1 MSTKDVSP
9 LAQNNAAAQKYLSK
23 KEWILYL
30 VAVFFY
36 TNMTGMIGSYRNAY
50 IVNVLRLTNDQASLY
65 NTLISVIPFVLNF
78 FIALY
83 IDGRKVGKRG
93 KFKPLGLLAA
103 VPTGILLVL
112 TFVTPKAL
120 SGTIL
125 MIYIVTIAVLWSIST
140 NFGNSVNM
148 VAIVMTPNM
157 KERDTVISFRSI
169 SSAVGNSAPLVIL
182 LVIGLIWK
190 DNEGLQYIIGA
201 GLCGVVGVIA
211 MLLGMNTVRERVEY
225 TAEKKN
231 PILGFKD
238 IITNKY
244 AWSIILSDFL
254 KSFRNISTYLGPFL
268 AAALLGSTSKYLLFG
283 LPTGIGTAVGM
294 LVINFLLK
302 KFTSKVLYIASGVY
316 SVVIN
321 VVAFAVGY
329 VYFTGGSKA
338 LQIVFIIAL
347 FLIGIQFG
355 ASNLLPTMFQADV
368 LEDIELK
375 TGKRLDATLPFVI
388 GIGTMISG
396 TIANALAPKI
406 LYGDHSIIRYIQPTD
421 LVPNPVQTT
430 DTQIKMLF
438 FYTVFHGIMMFLAG
452 VPFFFYKLT
461 GKAKEEMH
469 AAVLEQRARIAA
481 ENGETDA
488 SQEG

>member
-1 MSTKDVSP
+1 MENILPVKEDK
-9 LAQNNAAAQKYLSK
+9 KYVK
-23 KEWILYL
+23 KSEFILYL

-50 IVNVLRLTNDQASLY
+50 IVNVLRLSDSQASLY
-65 NTLISVIPFVLNF
+65 NTLISLIPFVLNF
-78 FIALY
+78 FIAMY
-83 IDGRKVGKRG
+83 IDGRKMGKMG
-93 KFKPLGLLAA
+93 KFKPLGLIAA
-103 VPTGILLVL
+103 IPTGILLVL
-112 TFVTPKAL
+112 TFITPKAL

-169 SSAVGNSAPLVIL
+169 VSAVGNSAPLVIL

-211 MLLGMNTVRERVEY
+211 MLLGMNAVHERVAY

-231 PILGFKD
+231 PLLGFKD
-238 IITNKY
+238 ILTNKY

-268 AAALLGSTSKYLLFG
+268 AAALLGSTSKFLLFG

-294 LVINFLLK
+294 LIINFLLK
-302 KFTSKVLYIASGVY
+302 KFNSKVLYIASGIY
-316 SVVIN
+316 SVIIN
-321 VVAFAVGY
+321 TVAFAIGY
-329 VYFTGGSKA
+329 TYFRSGNKA
-338 LQIVFIIAL
+338 MQIVFIIAL
-347 FLIGIQFG
+347 FLIGLQFG

-375 TGKRLDATLPFVI
+375 TGKRLDATLPTVI

-396 TIANALAPKI
+396 TIASALAPKI
-406 LYGDHSIIRYIQPTD
+406 LYGDHSIIHYIQPTD
-421 LVPNPVQTT
+421 AVPNPTQSVE
-430 DTQIKMLF
+430 TQIKMLF
-438 FYTVFHGIMMFLAG
+438 FYTVFHGLMMFLAG

-461 GKAKEEMH
+461 GKTKEDVH
-469 AAVLEQRARIAA
+469 NAVIEQRKKY
-481 ENGETDA
+481 EDE
-488 SQEG
+488 